1 MPKIVDLS
9 KVQRSKER
17 RLALKKRLS
26 KYKKQGED
34 VDMTLDEMR
43 MEIIELW
50 EKIGELEASERD

>member
-9 KVQRSKER
+9 KVQRSEER
-17 RLALKKRLS
+17 RSVIKAKLA

-43 MEIIELW
+43 AAIIELQ
-50 EKIGELEASERD
+50 EKVIGSGR

>member
-1 MPKIVDLS
+1 MPKIVDLR
-9 KVQRSKER
+9 KAQRNKKR
-17 RLALKKRLS
+17 RAALKKRLG

-50 EKIGELEASERD
+50 EKIGELESGEEY

>member
-26 KYKKQGED
+26 KYKKRGED

-50 EKIGELEASERD
+50 EKISELETGERD

>member
-17 RLALKKRLS
+17 RLALKKKLG
-26 KYKKQGED
+26 KYKRQGED

-50 EKIGELEASERD
+50 EKIGELESGEEY